1 MLSDYSTIAF
11 TVSNDEFTDIA
22 YARFSSEEGLPKISH
37 LNPEAPM
44 LSIDGYAIASL
55 NEGIESFPMSFSGQG
70 SYTLTVSG
78 NTDVTGYLHL
88 VDRLTGRDIDLL
100 STPSYSFTG
109 SPVSDRFTV
118 KLTPDANEGLSTS
131 RFAIFDGNSLIVNG
145 EGTLEV
151 YDVMGR
157 RLMSAEVT
165 GSEYR
170 IPGSDLH
177 TGVYVLRMNG
187 NSQKI
192 VIK

>member
-1 MLSDYSTIAF
+1 MSWSKADARR
-11 TVSNDEFTDIA
+11 V
-22 YARFSSEEGLPKISH
+22 ARFTK
-37 LNPEAPM
+37 
-44 LSIDGYAIASL
+44 
-55 NEGIESFPMSFSGQG
+55 
-70 SYTLTVSG
+70 
-78 NTDVTGYLHL
+78 
-88 VDRLTGRDIDLL
+88 
-100 STPSYSFTG
+100 
-109 SPVSDRFTV
+109 
-118 KLTPDANEGLSTS
+118 
-131 RFAIFDGNSLIVNG
+131 
-145 EGTLEV
+145 EGTWDACIPGL

>member
-1 MLSDYSTIAF
+1 M
-11 TVSNDEFTDIA
+11 
-22 YARFSSEEGLPKISH
+22 
-37 LNPEAPM
+37 
-44 LSIDGYAIASL
+44 
-55 NEGIESFPMSFSGQG
+55 
-70 SYTLTVSG
+70 
-78 NTDVTGYLHL
+78 
-88 VDRLTGRDIDLL
+88 
-100 STPSYSFTG
+100 
-109 SPVSDRFTV
+109 
-118 KLTPDANEGLSTS
+118 KLTPDANEGNSTS

-170 IPGSDLH
+170 ISGSDLH